1 MHRFE
6 KVLRSGLKLVVDGF
20 SKLPNKI
27 STPILASL
35 SDFPTWIGKARGLT
49 AATTYWPSPL
59 EDATERYNSDSSI
72 GILIQGPIGDAPSVQ
87 QVFETIRIYK
97 ELFPLSPIVVS
108 TWESSRALLE
118 QHVLDSN
125 VHLVFSSDPGSSFP
139 SNINRQSVSAS
150 AGLKILETI
159 GCEFALKTRVDHR
172 VLSPSALMYLKAAWS
187 LFPNPNRIIASSYGS
202 GKFRLY
208 GWTEQLQFG
217 RTAALSLY
225 WEGLPTETP
234 HVTVSANPE
243 RSALARLGL
252 AVHESRLNVRYMA
265 RQGISAKW
273 DWADHLSMFTRYFG
287 IADSHELRHIQL
299 GRDKTVLDHVY
310 PWNNDFTNLY
320 ERHSTFAEWLLY
332 CQGAFEVRPPTNV
345 LLLAAMKVPN
355 SDLVLLDAA
364 LVETGSKH
372 PS

>member
-6 KVLRSGLKLVVDGF
+6 KALRGGLRFLVYGV

-35 SDFPTWIGKARGLT
+35 ADLPTWIGKASGMT
-49 AATTYWPSPL
+49 AATTYWPSPFKG
-59 EDATERYNSDSSI
+59 TPERHNSKSDF
-72 GILIQGPIGDAPSVQ
+72 GILIQGPIGNGASVR
-87 QVFETIRIYK
+87 QVFETIRLYQ

-118 QHVLDSN
+118 NQIFDSE
-125 VHLVFSSDPGSSFP
+125 VHLVFSSDPGPSFP
-139 SNINRQSVSAS
+139 SNINRQSVSAY
-150 AGLKILETI
+150 AGLKALENI
-159 GCEFALKTRVDHR
+159 GCDFALKTRVDHR
-172 VLSPSALMYLKAAWS
+172 VSSPSALVYLKAVWS

-217 RTAALSLY
+217 RTAALLLY

-234 HVTVSANPE
+234 HASGPVTVES
-243 RSALARLGL
+243 SALARLGL
-252 AVHESRLNVRYMA
+252 AVHESRLNVRYLA

-273 DWADHLSMFTRYFG
+273 DWADHLSAFAGYFG

-310 PWNNDFTNLY
+310 PWNSDFTNLY

-332 CQGAFEVRPPTNV
+332 CHGTFELRPPTNE
-345 LLLAAMKVPN
+345 LLIAAMKVPN
-355 SDLVLLDAA
+355 SDLVFLDAA
-364 LVETGSKH
+364 
-372 PS
+372 PM